1 MKKNGDSGAETP
13 DGCKGVQIDS
23 SLDMQDDIVNSVD
36 TGTKVKN
43 TPEKKTKKQS
53 PRPQLSTQVF
63 NGDYLA

>member
-43 TPEKKTKKQS
+43 TPEKKSKKQS
-53 PRPQLSTQVF
+53 PRP
-63 NGDYLA
+63 